1 MPYDWDRVVAE
12 RKYTK
17 IDPKELRFSA
27 DRKRAA
33 TFYVSHHR
41 EDRYDDDTL
50 YEIVVYDVA
59 AEKEILVEC
68 RAYNVSHYTQSEQ
81 GKPIDG
87 VELSPDGK
95 TLVIKYD
102 DGTAE
107 SVPVP

>member
-1 MPYDWDRVVAE
+1 MPFDWDEVLAE
-12 RKYTK
+12 RSYTQ
-17 IDPKELRFSA
+17 INPKELRFSA

-59 AEKEILVEC
+59 AEKEILVRH

-81 GKPIDG
+81 GKPIDD

-95 TLVIKYD
+95 TLVIKYE
-102 DGTAE
+102 DGTADSE
-107 SVPVP
+107 PVP